1 MTTGL
6 NTWGLELYNNL
17 EAFLPFP
24 LELLIMGELKK
35 LKQDS
40 SHESDWYSL
49 GVLLP
54 VGLSC
59 LFGLSIS
66 FFGFSL
72 QVQSERRGPLP
83 RSCEVVCSNTGN

>member
-24 LELLIMGELKK
+24 LELLIMGKLKE

-40 SHESDWYSL
+40 SHESDWYS
-49 GVLLP
+49 
-54 VGLSC
+54 
-59 LFGLSIS
+59 
-66 FFGFSL
+66 
-72 QVQSERRGPLP
+72 
-83 RSCEVVCSNTGN
+83 

>member
-6 NTWGLELYNNL
+6 NTWGLVLCNNL

-40 SHESDWYSL
+40 SHKSDWYSL

-54 VGLSC
+54 VELSC

-66 FFGFSL
+66 FFFPVARL
-72 QVQSERRGPLP
+72 YL
-83 RSCEVVCSNTGN
+83 